1 MDEKTEAENA
11 LLKTK
16 ETLEEKEKVGKKN
29 HIETTKQFNTLAIA
43 HIFDKTTFTR

>member
-29 HIETTKQFNTLAIA
+29 HI
-43 HIFDKTTFTR
+43 